1 MKMIERIEEPT
12 MNAVKKTSFLS
23 LGLKVHGNK
32 GKKYKLSQFTDQE
45 VVSIRLSVND
55 GAYYRDIASHYG
67 CSVQTISKLAK
78 GITYNHVE
86 PAKCDNLSHRGRG
99 NRNLGRIA
107 KVTEAE
113 YYEILDK
120 FKSGQ
125 SLRKIAENYDITYE
139 TVRKYCKRLVGKP
152 MRLGGDGYVPSSFK
166 DSK

>member
-1 MKMIERIEEPT
+1 MVALIEKP
-12 MNAVKKTSFLS
+12 
-23 LGLKVHGNK
+23 KVHGNK
-32 GKKYKLSQFTDQE
+32 GKKYKLSQFTDLE
-45 VVSIRLSVND
+45 VKLIRLSVNN

-67 CSVQTISKLAK
+67 CSDQTI
-78 GITYNHVE
+78 
-86 PAKCDNLSHRGRG
+86 NLSHRGRG

-152 MRLGGDGYVPSSFK
+152 MRLGGDNYVPSSFK